1 MTVDFWHLRAT
12 VFTVFYFLSY
22 RMWKNSC
29 QQNEHCHA
37 VNTYIAQ
44 VRQRR
49 FAQEESKVY
58 LAGPGQAHRSPLVY
72 DLCGRLILV
81 VCAVETAMQDSF
93 FLEKTGWKGVICN
106 HRRRVL
112 PCQWWFSASS
122 CTDWSLTA
130 LSADFVLLSKTHNAT
145 SCGSASTWLKCSE
158 TKTRRRD
165 SLAVQGLKTNDD
177 KTLKGRPKHSYMCSK
192 TANYLSRLTF
202 SIYR

>member
-37 VNTYIAQ
+37 VNTYIVQ
-44 VRQRR
+44 VLQRR

-93 FLEKTGWKGVICN
+93 FGGKKRDEKESFATIVGASYRASGDSPPAPARTGVW
-106 HRRRVL
+106 RL
-112 PCQWWFSASS
+112 YQLTLSS
-122 CTDWSLTA
+122 SVRPITPLH
-130 LSADFVLLSKTHNAT
+130 V
-145 SCGSASTWLKCSE
+145 
-158 TKTRRRD
+158 
-165 SLAVQGLKTNDD
+165 GL
-177 KTLKGRPKHSYMCSK
+177 RP
-192 TANYLSRLTF
+192 RG
-202 SIYR
+202 